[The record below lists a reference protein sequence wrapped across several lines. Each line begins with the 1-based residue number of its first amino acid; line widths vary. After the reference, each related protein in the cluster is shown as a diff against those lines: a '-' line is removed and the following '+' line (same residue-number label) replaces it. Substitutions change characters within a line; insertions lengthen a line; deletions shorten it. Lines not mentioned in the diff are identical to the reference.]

1 MNSTKPQTKDKR
13 KAWNRSSDI
22 LLTQVG
28 SVIELHNGKRF
39 IGFKITSDMVGHKFG
54 EFVSTRKQCFHNR

>member
-1 MNSTKPQTKDKR
+1 M
-13 KAWNRSSDI
+13 